1 MIFPHKNVARREFL
15 FRYAYKRLADWKNAK
30 PHKPLLLDGARQTG
44 KTWLLK
50 EFGKNEYENTAYVNF
65 DSNPLPEEVFAGF
78 NIPRIIR
85 AISSLTGQ
93 PILPSK
99 TLIVF
104 DEVQENP
111 VALTSLKYFAESGL
125 EYDICASGSLLGIGL
140 HKGTGFPV
148 GKVEEVSLY
157 PMSFNE
163 FVCAKGGEAKFD
175 FLESSNWDEISMLHS
190 DFSSLLQEYCFTGG
204 MPEVVKTYIDGQ
216 DLYKTR
222 QIQKSILLGYEKD
235 FSKHIPSSLLPKVNL
250 VWSSLPSQLAKENKK
265 FTFSSIKK
273 GSRLKEFE
281 EAINWLEEAR
291 LIYKVNRCS
300 KVGYPLKF
308 YEEPNIFKLFPS
320 DLGLLGCI
328 ADIDLASIFVKG
340 TFFAEFN
347 GAFAEQLI
355 AQTLISSGF
364 APSYYAKSNSQLE
377 LDFVVQCKGSA
388 IPIEVKS
395 GNNTKAKSLKTVLD
409 ENPNLTALRFS
420 QMGFKR
426 QDRITNVP
434 LFMADSWLRSLK
446 KQDASA
452 LNPIK

>member
-1 MIFPHKNVARREFL
+1 MIFPHKNVVRREFL

-65 DSNPLPEEVFAGF
+65 DSDPLPEEVFTGF

-85 AISSLTGQ
+85 AVSSLTGQ
-93 PILPSK
+93 SILPSK

-111 VALTSLKYFAESGL
+111 LALTSLKYFAESEL

-148 GKVEEVSLY
+148 GKVEEVRLY

-163 FVCAKGGEAKFD
+163 FVRAKGGEAKFD
-175 FLESSNWDEISMLHS
+175 FLESSNWDEISTLHS

-204 MPEVVKTYIDGQ
+204 MPEVVKAYIDGQ

-250 VWSSLPSQLAKENKK
+250 VWNSLSSQLAKENKK
-265 FTFSSIKK
+265 FTLSSIKK

-281 EAINWLEEAR
+281 EAINWLEEAC
-291 LIYKVNRCS
+291 LVYKVDRCS

-320 DLGLLGCI
+320 DLGLLGCM
-328 ADIDLASIFVKG
+328 ANIDLASIFVKG

-355 AQTLISSGF
+355 VQTLIANGF
-364 APSYYAKSNSQLE
+364 APFYYAKSNSQLK
-377 LDFVVQCKGSA
+377 LNFVVQDKGLV

-395 GNNTKAKSLKTVLD
+395 GNNTKTKILKTVLN
-409 ENPNLTALRFS
+409 ENQNQTAIRFS
-420 QMGFKR
+420 QTGFKQ

-434 LFMADSWLRSLK
+434 LFMADSWLR
-446 KQDASA
+446 A
-452 LNPIK
+452 LHKSESKWPEP